1 MLNVTNVEATESH
14 LVEQA
19 NHAVCHGA
27 TAEAAYR
34 NLLVLLSFLPSLH
47 CPL

>member
-1 MLNVTNVEATESH
+1 MTITNVEATESQ